1 MLPEITPPFPYLI
14 LDFVDIISV
23 FHTHRH
29 PKILKKRVKK
39 LN

>member
-14 LDFVDIISV
+14 LDSVDIVSV
-23 FHTHRH
+23 FHTHRQ
-29 PKILKKRVKK
+29 PKTLKKRVQK